1 MFKYNYKEILILSII
16 LLVLDITV
24 LNILTPIFDK
34 QINLIQGSPIR
45 LNILSAILCYILLI
59 TGLYYFIILEKKTSF
74 DAFILGIII
83 YGVYELTTKA
93 LLKNW
98 KWQTVFIDTL
108 WGGLLFSSTTFIYY
122 FIHHRLH
129 H

>member
-1 MFKYNYKEILILSII
+1 MFNYNYKELFLLSII
-16 LLVLDITV
+16 LLVLDVTV
-24 LNILTPIFDK
+24 LNILSPIFNR
-34 QINLIQGSPIR
+34 QVNVIQGSPIR

-59 TGLYYFIILEKKTSF
+59 IGLYYFIILEKKTSF

-98 KWQTVFIDTL
+98 SWQTVFIDTL
-108 WGGLLFSSTTFIYY
+108 WGGLLFLLTTYIFY
-122 FIHHRLH
+122 FIRKKFL
-129 H
+129 